1 MDWCAYKSLCDSPQ
15 TFSRWM
21 LEQSVELL
29 ADEAPLAERVA
40 AVLRDTPLEKPAD
53 HRGGAPTDMF
63 TLALSA
69 AECRAIDAAVTRAVA
84 DGRTTTGTR
93 ARGLGGFR
101 EAWHEYA
108 LYVERNE
115 IPDPLHER

>member
-1 MDWCAYKSLCDSPQ
+1 MDWSAYKSLCDSPQ

-40 AVLRDTPLEKPAD
+40 AVLRDTPLEKPVD

-63 TLALSA
+63 TLALSV
-69 AECRAIDAAVTRAVA
+69 AECPCDRRRGD
-84 DGRTTTGTR
+84 
-93 ARGLGGFR
+93 ARGRRRTYHNGDEGARPRRL
-101 EAWHEYA
+101 
-108 LYVERNE
+108 
-115 IPDPLHER
+115 P

>member
-1 MDWCAYKSLCDSPQ
+1 MDWSAYKSLCDSPH

-21 LEQSVELL
+21 LEQSLELL
-29 ADEAPLAERVA
+29 ADEALLAERVA
-40 AVLRDTPLEKPAD
+40 TVLRDTPLERPAD

-63 TLALSA
+63 TVALSA
-69 AECRAIDAAVTRAVA
+69 MEARAIDAVVTRAVA
-84 DGRTTTGTR
+84 DGRTTMRTR

-108 LYVERNE
+108 MYVERIENS
-115 IPDPLHER
+115 D